1 MLLVQNLF
9 DPEKATKVKVLSNAF
24 FLWTIPLAVYPFRIL
39 LMIHN
44 YVHGSS
50 LPKYNHTLHIIVQF
64 CFFIFT

>member
-39 LMIHN
+39 LM
-44 YVHGSS
+44 
-50 LPKYNHTLHIIVQF
+50 HT
-64 CFFIFT
+64 